1 MPIKIHYIAT
11 VVLVIPALLLS
22 SCDVSNPTP
31 EPRPVGLTVESLS
44 TLTLTPGEPPI
55 DELPSNTPIAA
66 APSEAAPQE
75 SATPLIGVTP
85 RPTAIPF
92 FTPLPVTPTT
102 PPTATPEF
110 AAAAGGPLV
119 IDNVQFVDALR
130 DPTRENGAIATLSVE
145 FYGGLPPFTIL
156 DEGLTAISGEPQG
169 TFERGGI
176 DLFWMH
182 YPAETTCEAVLPRRV
197 AINSADGQT
206 VEFEFWIER
215 VICSN

>member
-1 MPIKIHYIAT
+1 MPIKLRHIAT
-11 VVLVIPALLLS
+11 VALVIPALLLS
-22 SCDVSNPTP
+22 SCDGSNPTP
-31 EPRPVGLTVESLS
+31 EPRPIGQTVESLP
-44 TLTLTPGEPPI
+44 TITVTPGEPPSE
-55 DELPSNTPIAA
+55 ELPTITPVGVK
-66 APSEAAPQE
+66 PMPQE
-75 SATPLIGVTP
+75 SATALIGVTP

-102 PPTATPEF
+102 PPTATPEL
-110 AAAAGGPLV
+110 AVAAGGALV

-145 FYGGLPPFTIL
+145 FYGGLPPYTIL
-156 DEGLTAISGEPQG
+156 DEDETVISGEPHG
-169 TFERGGI
+169 NFERGGI

-197 AINSADGQT
+197 GIISADGQT